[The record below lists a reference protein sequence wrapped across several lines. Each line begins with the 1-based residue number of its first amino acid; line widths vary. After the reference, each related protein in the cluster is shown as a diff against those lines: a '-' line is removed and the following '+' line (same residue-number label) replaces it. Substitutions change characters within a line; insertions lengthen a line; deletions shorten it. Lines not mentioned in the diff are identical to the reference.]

1 MMMIIIIINR
11 NPQKKERKKRNI
23 VIVVVYD
30 ISILQGLFMP
40 IQCLVLPIQTK
51 VK

>member
-1 MMMIIIIINR
+1 MDYDDN
-11 NPQKKERKKRNI
+11 NNNKSKPQKERKKTNI
-23 VIVVVYD
+23 VVVVYD

-40 IQCLVLPIQTK
+40 IQCLVLPIKTK